1 MSDAAGRRRPRVIG
15 VVVLGVCAAIL
26 LFVIA
31 SLSLDKGD
39 DSPIEITGASE
50 VQTLL
55 GGIPQDGADLG
66 SPDAAVTVQVFND
79 LQCDPCSEWQRRTID
94 PLIRGPV
101 RDGDLKLEFHHFPM
115 TQSGFGLASFGSV
128 AAAKQDEEWQF
139 NELFLVNQEEAKRVG
154 ADQDF
159 LDRIAGAIVIFNVE
173 QWQNDMDDEDI
184 QQTLE
189 DDDKLAAER
198 RLPAEP
204 AVVVDGPTGTRELDS
219 SPTPAAI
226 QAAIQEVG

>member
-1 MSDAAGRRRPRVIG
+1 MTEIPRRGRPRVVG

-39 DSPIEITGASE
+39 ESKIEITGNSE
-50 VQTLL
+50 VQELL
-55 GGIPQDGADLG
+55 GGIPQEGAVLG

-94 PLIRGPV
+94 PLISGPV

-115 TQSGFGLASFGSV
+115 SQSGFGLASFGSV
-128 AAAKQDEEWQF
+128 AAGKQDEEWQF
-139 NELFLVNQEEAKRVG
+139 NELFLINQEEAKRKG

-159 LDRIAGAIVIFNVE
+159 LDRIAAAITIFNVE
-173 QWQNDMDDEDI
+173 QWQNDMDDEDV
-184 QQTLE
+184 QKTLE
-189 DDDKLAAER
+189 EDDQLAAER
-198 RLPAEP
+198 RFPAEP
-204 AVVVDGPTGTRELDS
+204 AVVVDGPTGTRELIN
-219 SPTPAAI
+219 SPTTAEI
-226 QAAIQEVG
+226 QGAVGQVG